1 MPARRHWLSTLMCVL
16 VLALSTQSH
25 AQIFQVTSGKLELEK
40 GNLVAREKGAV
51 VRLSKGITMT
61 VAPGT
66 KLAKVHKRERLWL
79 SAKGRTLTHLIVM
92 ESGRVLLEGRAN
104 DVLNNP
110 EMADLYFGGSVKQA
124 APA

>member
-1 MPARRHWLSTLMCVL
+1 MRARRHWLSTSMCAL
-16 VLALSTQSH
+16 VLALCTPSY
-25 AQIFQVTSGKLELEK
+25 AQLFQVTSGRLELEK

-79 SAKGRTLTHLIVM
+79 DAKGRTLTHLVVM
-92 ESGRVLLEGRAN
+92 ESGRV
-104 DVLNNP
+104 DVDCRDP
-110 EMADLYFGGSVKQA
+110 ER
-124 APA
+124 